1 MLADAGARRSK
12 RVGDT
17 LMKGQN
23 FGKPHGMLVFRSL
36 EDAVRNGF
44 QCYDRL
50 SGYYIVRAGTPAGWA
65 LALVEDAP

>member
-1 MLADAGARRSK
+1 
-12 RVGDT
+12 
-17 LMKGQN
+17 MKGQN